1 MAYFGHEC
9 NKILLVIF
17 CKSLILNLL
26 LDNTFTSVPA
36 AGEKGVGYPPISA
49 KLRNEVVVFA
59 CGGLRSGGFGFG
71 SIAG

>member
-1 MAYFGHEC
+1 VG
-9 NKILLVIF
+9 
-17 CKSLILNLL
+17 
-26 LDNTFTSVPA
+26 
-36 AGEKGVGYPPISA
+36 GVGISA